1 MVEATTPSG
10 SRDAERMQPHERTTS
25 IAPGGASGCF
35 QESDWATNRSMKKL
49 DRNNQHAEQ
58 PSKA

>member
-1 MVEATTPSG
+1 
-10 SRDAERMQPHERTTS
+10 
-25 IAPGGASGCF
+25 SGCF